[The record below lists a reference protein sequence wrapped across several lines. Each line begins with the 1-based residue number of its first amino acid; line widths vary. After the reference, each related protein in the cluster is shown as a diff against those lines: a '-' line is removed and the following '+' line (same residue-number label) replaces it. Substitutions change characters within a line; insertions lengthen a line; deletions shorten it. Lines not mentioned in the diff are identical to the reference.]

1 MCGIA
6 GIVNHRGDP
15 AAGEIIAAMSAA
27 LTHRGPDASG
37 FYLDEQVALGHRR
50 LSIIDLENGTQPFK
64 NEDGSVIAVFNGEIY
79 NFRRLRDELTARGHT
94 FRSATDTEVIVHLYE
109 ELGGE
114 CVRLL
119 EGMFAFAVYNA
130 KTRRLL
136 LARDRTG
143 QKPLLYF
150 MTNGT
155 LVFASE
161 FPALKCHPEMPKEL
175 DVNAVSDY
183 LSFQYVPGPG
193 TIYRNVH
200 KLAPGHQLEFR
211 LNEGTTS
218 IRSYWRL
225 DHSLKLTES
234 FDEAART
241 LRGLV
246 EKSVERRLM
255 ADVPVGTFL
264 SGGVDSTIITAVAA
278 AKRLP
283 QKTNAYT
290 IGFNDAKYDER
301 SFAARAAAAINRQTG
316 GALIHRER
324 IVEPGDFPLLEKL
337 CAHCGEPFADASILP
352 TARLSEFAASE
363 IKVALSGDGADEI
376 FCGYE
381 RYLALRWASRFSLLP
396 GFLQRPLLK
405 AAGALVPDGGER
417 THCGRLRRFL
427 KVMAAPPGQRY
438 FTLLDR
444 CGSQLKESLFGE
456 KLQSAANRNS
466 AELFETLQWE
476 LTSGNRIERLS
487 ELDIH
492 TYLPG
497 DILTKVDIASMA
509 FSLEVRSPFLDREV
523 IEFAARLPLSYKL
536 RGTKRKRILCEA
548 FKDLL
553 PREISA
559 RPKRGF
565 GVPIATYL
573 RGEWRNVTE
582 QALFDGKLCNGEYF
596 RRRTVEQIWK
606 EHLSGRRDHSY
617 LLWSLLIFSLFLERN

>member
-15 AAGEIIAAMSAA
+15 AAGEIIAAMNAA

-37 FYLDEQVALGHRR
+37 IYLDEQVALGHRR
-50 LSIIDLENGTQPFK
+50 LSIIDLENGNQPFK

-136 LARDRTG
+136 LARDRLG

-150 MTNGT
+150 MTNGM

-161 FPALKCHPEMPKEL
+161 FPALKCHPEMPTEL

-283 QKTNAYT
+283 EKTNAYT
-290 IGFNDAKYDER
+290 IGFNDRRYDER
-301 SFAARAAAAINRQTG
+301 SFAARAAEAINRRTG
-316 GALIHRER
+316 GGLIHRER
-324 IVEPGDFPLLEKL
+324 VVEPGDFSLLEKL
-337 CAHCGEPFADASILP
+337 CARCGEPYADASILP

-363 IKVALSGDGADEI
+363 IKVALSGDGADEV

-381 RYLALRWASRFSLLP
+381 RYLAYRWASRFSLLP

-405 AAGALVPDGGER
+405 AVGAFCPDGGER
-417 THCGRLRRFL
+417 SFSGRLRRFL
-427 KVMAAPPGQRY
+427 RIMGTAPDQRY
-438 FTLLDR
+438 FTLLNR
-444 CGSQLKESLFGE
+444 CGTPLKESLFGE
-456 KLQSAANRNS
+456 KLRAAANRNS
-466 AELFETLQWE
+466 AELFDTLRWE
-476 LTSGNRIERLS
+476 LTSANRIERLS
-487 ELDIH
+487 ELDLH

-497 DILTKVDIASMA
+497 DILAKVDIASMA

-523 IEFAARLPLSYKL
+523 VEFAARLPLSYKL
-536 RGTKRKRILCEA
+536 RGAKRKRILCEA
-548 FKDLL
+548 FKDVL
-553 PREISA
+553 PREISGRA
-559 RPKRGF
+559 KKGF
-565 GVPIATYL
+565 GVPVAAYL
-573 RGEWRNVTE
+573 RGEWRGAAE
-582 QALFDGKLCNGEYF
+582 QALFDGRLCNGEYF
-596 RRRTVEQIWK
+596 RRDTVEKLWK
-606 EHLSGRRDHSY
+606 EHLSGRRDRSY
-617 LLWSLLIFSLFLERN
+617 LLWSLLIFSLFLERK

>member
-15 AAGEIIAAMSAA
+15 AAGEIIAAMNAA

-37 FYLDEQVALGHRR
+37 IYLDEQVALGHRR
-50 LSIIDLENGTQPFK
+50 LSIIDLENGNQPFK

-136 LARDRTG
+136 LARDRLG

-161 FPALKCHPEMPKEL
+161 FPALKCHPEMPTEL

-264 SGGVDSTIITAVAA
+264 SGGIDSTIITAVAA

-283 QKTNAYT
+283 EKTNAYT
-290 IGFNDAKYDER
+290 IGFNDRRYDER
-301 SFAARAAAAINRQTG
+301 SFAARAAEAINRRTG
-316 GALIHRER
+316 GGLIHRER
-324 IVEPGDFPLLEKL
+324 VVEPGDFSLLEKL
-337 CAHCGEPFADASILP
+337 CAHCGEPYADASILP

-363 IKVALSGDGADEI
+363 IKVALSGDGADEV

-381 RYLALRWASRFSLLP
+381 RYLAYRWASRFSLLP

-405 AAGALVPDGGER
+405 AVGAFCPDGGER
-417 THCGRLRRFL
+417 SFSGRLRRFL
-427 KVMAAPPGQRY
+427 RIMGTAPDQRY
-438 FTLLDR
+438 FTLLNR
-444 CGSQLKESLFGE
+444 CGTPLKESLFGE
-456 KLQSAANRNS
+456 KLRAAANRNS
-466 AELFETLQWE
+466 AELFDTLRWE
-476 LTSGNRIERLS
+476 LTSANRIERLS
-487 ELDIH
+487 ELDLH

-497 DILTKVDIASMA
+497 DILAKVDIASMA

-523 IEFAARLPLSYKL
+523 VEFAARLPLSYKL
-536 RGTKRKRILCEA
+536 RGAKRKRILCEA
-548 FKDLL
+548 FKDVL
-553 PREISA
+553 PREISSRA
-559 RPKRGF
+559 KKGF
-565 GVPIATYL
+565 GVPVAAYL
-573 RGEWRNVTE
+573 RGEWRGAAE
-582 QALFDGKLCNGEYF
+582 QALFDGRLCNGEYF
-596 RRRTVEQIWK
+596 RRDTVEKLWK
-606 EHLSGRRDHSY
+606 EHLSGRRDRSY
-617 LLWSLLIFSLFLERN
+617 LLWSLLIFSLFLERK